1 LLEFAV
7 HIECLLVTTFQKG
20 ASVVHIDKYY

>member
-7 HIECLLVTTFQKG
+7 HIECLLATTVQKV